1 MDGTSSTDL
10 RGTWAI
16 PVGSNT
22 RVMLFAEV
30 FNLFDQENIS
40 GVNNDYGPIPDTPKT
55 TWMQPLAW
63 FAPREV
69 QLGARVT
76 F

>member
-1 MDGTSSTDL
+1 M
-10 RGTWAI
+10 I
-16 PVGSNT
+16 Y
-22 RVMLFAEV
+22 AEV
-30 FNLFDQENIS
+30 FNLFDQENVS
-40 GVNNDYGPIPDTPKT
+40 GVNNDYGPTPGSPKSI
-55 TWMQPLAW
+55 WLQPLAW